1 MRAVPL
7 LDATPDLLGHL
18 FSPCVVTAW
27 GEPERLQEPLH
38 PAECDAVAR
47 AVAKR
52 RTEFTAGRTLAR
64 RALER
69 LGAGAAAI
77 PIGEKREPVW
87 PAGITGSISHTR
99 GFCGVALARARDVRG
114 LGFDAERLDAVRPG
128 LAREIVT
135 DTELRAICQ
144 TLDCAPS
151 PALALA
157 FSAKESFFKCQYPLT
172 RRWLGLLDA
181 VLTVTATGFTL
192 APAADAADEAAM
204 HPAWRIGPIVGR
216 IALHDGLVLTAVELP
231 CTPSA

>member
-7 LDATPDLLGHL
+7 LVASPDLLGHL

-52 RTEFTAGRTLAR
+52 RMEFTAGRTLAR

-69 LGAGAAAI
+69 LGAGSAAI
-77 PIGEKREPVW
+77 PVGTKREPVW

-99 GFCGVALARARDVRG
+99 GFCGVALARAQDMRG
-114 LGFDAERLDAVRPG
+114 IGFDAEHLDAVRPG

-135 DTELRAICQ
+135 EAERGAIREVLGGDAE
-144 TLDCAPS
+144 T
-151 PALALA
+151 ALALA
-157 FSAKESFFKCQYPLT
+157 FSAKEAFFKCQYPLT

-192 APAADAADEAAM
+192 APAAGISHE
-204 HPAWRIGPIVGR
+204 AWRLGPITGR
-216 IALHDGLVLTAVELP
+216 HTFRSGLVLTAVELP
-231 CTPSA
+231 STSAA